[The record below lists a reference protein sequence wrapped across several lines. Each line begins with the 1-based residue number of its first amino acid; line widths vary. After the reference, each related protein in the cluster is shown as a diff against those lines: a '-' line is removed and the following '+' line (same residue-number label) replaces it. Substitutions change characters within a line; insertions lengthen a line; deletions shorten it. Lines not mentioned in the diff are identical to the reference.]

1 MPHAVLLGATR
12 APTFPPA
19 PFARH
24 DARIHRV
31 IEVAES
37 PAGWLLKS
45 VLIEKGMTTKLLV
58 RIDRREDGLVVRLD
72 DHMHVERTPAVFEH
86 LGEIARLTLAA
97 NPGATVGPTN
107 LQAWLAPTQSP
118 G

>member
-1 MPHAVLLGATR
+1 MPHAVLLGATL
-12 APTFPPA
+12 APTFPTG

-31 IEVAES
+31 LEIAES
-37 PAGWLLKS
+37 GAGWLLKC
-45 VLIEKGMTTKLLV
+45 VIIEQGATTKLLA
-58 RIDRREDGLVVRLD
+58 RIDRRDDGLVVRLD

-107 LQAWLAPTQSP
+107 LQAWLAPKQSA
-118 G
+118 